1 MSVILDFFDNV
12 VDRFPNKTAVIT
24 NERECTYQQLAE
36 LSNFTATLLSEY
48 QQRKV
53 VSIVM
58 DNTIESIGAY
68 LGTLRA
74 GCIAHL
80 LSQNMSKES
89 LTEQLISAEPVLVLC
104 AQDIIDR
111 IETKSKKMHFDSRTI
126 AHYEN
131 ERKIVPD
138 DVAYLIYT
146 SGTTSEPKGVGV
158 SHANAVFTTKNIVS
172 VLEYSEE
179 DRDVLPLPLSHSF
192 GLGCMHASFYVGST
206 LILHKNTIN
215 SFELLESIKRH
226 GATTFAAVPATLT
239 KLLDEY
245 GSKMERYFSDLRL
258 VITNSTAIPENTV
271 KSFRKILKK
280 GRLATYYGLT
290 EASRSTFMKFNS
302 DGKESSVG
310 IPAPGVQ
317 IKLVDQEG
325 NEVDDGEIWIKG
337 LNVIKGYWKDS
348 SVMNPVEGW
357 LKTGDLGRFDDEG
370 YLYLK
375 GRTDDIINV
384 AGEKV
389 NPQHV
394 ERIVKL
400 LADIEEAVAVGVKH
414 ETFGQVVKLFVK
426 KTAGSHI
433 TKSDIIIHCIKNL
446 ERYKI
451 PVNIE
456 FVDDFPR
463 TEYGKIKRF
472 MLTSH
477 R

>member
-1 MSVILDFFDNV
+1 MSVILDFFDNTV
-12 VDRFPNKTAVIT
+12 NRFPNKTAIIT
-24 NERECTYQQLAE
+24 NEKKCTYKQLDE
-36 LSNFTATLLSEY
+36 LSNSTATLLSEY

-80 LSQNMSKES
+80 ISQNMSKES
-89 LTEQLISAEPVLVLC
+89 LAEQLTASDPVLVLC
-104 AQDIIDR
+104 AREITDR
-111 IETKSKKMHFDSRTI
+111 VETKSKKMHFDSIITI
-126 AHYEN
+126 HYEN
-131 ERKIVPD
+131 KRKIDPD
-138 DVAYLIYT
+138 DIAYLIYT
-146 SGTTSEPKGVGV
+146 SGTTSKPKGVAV
-158 SHANAVFTTKNIVS
+158 SHANAVFTTKNIVN
-172 VLEYSEE
+172 VLEYSE
-179 DRDVLPLPLSHSF
+179 DDIDVLSLPLSHSF
-192 GLGCMHASFYVGST
+192 GLGCMHTSFYVGST
-206 LILHKNTIN
+206 LILHKNTVN
-215 SFELLESIKRH
+215 SFEMLESIKTYE
-226 GATTFAAVPATLT
+226 ATTFAAVPATLT
-239 KLLDEY
+239 KLLYEH
-245 GSKMERYFSDLRL
+245 GSKIEKYFSDLRL

-271 KSFRKILKK
+271 KDFRKILKK

-290 EASRSTFMKFNS
+290 EASRSTFMKFDS
-302 DGKESSVG
+302 GGKESSVG

-325 NEVDDGEIWIKG
+325 NEADDGEVWIKG
-337 LNVIKGYWKDS
+337 PNVIKEYWKES
-348 SVMNPVEGW
+348 SSMNPIEGW
-357 LKTGDLGRFDDEG
+357 LKTGDLGYFDDEG

-389 NPQHV
+389 NPQDV

-400 LADIEEAVAVGVKH
+400 LVDIEEAVAVGVKH

-426 KTAGSHI
+426 KIANSHI
-433 TKSDIIIHCIKNL
+433 TKSDIIVHCIKNL
-446 ERYKI
+446 ERYKVPI
-451 PVNIE
+451 HIE

-472 MLTSH
+472 MLTSQ

>member
-1 MSVILDFFDNV
+1 MSVILDFFDNTV
-12 VDRFPNKTAVIT
+12 NRFPNKTAIIT
-24 NERECTYQQLAE
+24 NEKKCTYKQLDE
-36 LSNFTATLLSEY
+36 LSNSTAALLSEY

-53 VSIVM
+53 VSIIM

-80 LSQNMSKES
+80 ISQNMSKES
-89 LTEQLISAEPVLVLC
+89 LAEQLTASEPILVLC
-104 AQDIIDR
+104 AREIIDR
-111 IETKSKKMHFDSRTI
+111 IETKSKKMHFDSITTI
-126 AHYEN
+126 HYEN
-131 ERKIVPD
+131 ERKIDPD
-138 DVAYLIYT
+138 DIAYLIYT
-146 SGTTSEPKGVGV
+146 SGTTSKPKGVAV
-158 SHANAVFTTKNIVS
+158 SHANAVFTTKNIVN

-192 GLGCMHASFYVGST
+192 GLGCMHTSFYVGST
-206 LILHKNTIN
+206 LILHKNTVD
-215 SFELLESIKRH
+215 SFEMLESIKTYE
-226 GATTFAAVPATLT
+226 ATTFAAVPTTLT
-239 KLLDEY
+239 KLLYEHR
-245 GSKMERYFSDLRL
+245 SKIEKYFSDLRL

-271 KSFRKILKK
+271 KNFRKILKK

-290 EASRSTFMKFNS
+290 EASRSTFMKFDS

-325 NEVDDGEIWIKG
+325 NEADDGEVWIKG
-337 LNVIKGYWKDS
+337 PNVIRGYWKES
-348 SVMNPVEGW
+348 SSMNPVEGW
-357 LKTGDLGRFDDEG
+357 LKTGDSGYFDDEG

-389 NPQHV
+389 NPQDV

-426 KTAGSHI
+426 KITDSHI
-433 TKSDIIIHCIKNL
+433 TKSDIIVHCIKNL
-446 ERYKI
+446 ERYKV
-451 PVNIE
+451 PVHIE

-472 MLTSH
+472 MLTSQ